1 MLNQIYSY
9 TQSMASNAQVADG
22 SIIKG
27 KEMVEELNVKTE
39 DTVRISKTLVSEIM
53 ELQEKSEQIV
63 EIVDA
68 IDEIA
73 EQTNLLSLN
82 ASIEA
87 ARAGDA
93 GRGFAVVA
101 SEIRNLA
108 ESTKQL
114 IVENEKQSEETIPQ
128 IMAGSGVIKEVVERI
143 DAMTERI
150 ATIAANTEE
159 IAAQTENALEM
170 TDMLK
175 KKVES
180 I

>member
-1 MLNQIYSY
+1 VFIIDYILRWITADYKLEKREILSFIRYPFTPMALIDLLSILPSLTIINQLVQI
-9 TQSMASNAQVADG
+9 THTTNAD
-22 SIIKG
+22 
-27 KEMVEELNVKTE
+27 
-39 DTVRISKTLVSEIM
+39 ISG
-53 ELQEKSEQIV
+53 
-63 EIVDA
+63 
-68 IDEIA
+68 IA